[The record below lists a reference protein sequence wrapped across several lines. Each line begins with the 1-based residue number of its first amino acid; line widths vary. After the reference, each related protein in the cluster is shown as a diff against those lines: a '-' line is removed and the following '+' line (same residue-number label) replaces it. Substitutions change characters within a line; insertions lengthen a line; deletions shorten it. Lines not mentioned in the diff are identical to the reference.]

1 MTIDSED
8 IIIKML
14 ENDGTFPGDPKA
26 YSIWTYT
33 NSWDKQT
40 FAVFMHIQ
48 HEDIFTSPFVRN
60 PVLLWTKAQGLT
72 TEGMQL
78 IGKTGRMLKGR

>member
-8 IIIKML
+8 IIVKML
-14 ENDGTFPGDPKA
+14 ENSGVYPGDPQA
-26 YSIWTYT
+26 YSIWSYL

-60 PVLLWTKAQGLT
+60 PILLWTKAQGLT
-72 TEGMQL
+72 LEGTRF
-78 IGKTGRMLKGR
+78 IEKRTLKGL